1 MSSSLPPGP
10 RLPNLLQTARLIA
23 TPLGFLDECAERY
36 GDCFTLRVLGLNSP
50 PVVFFSDPEA
60 VQAIFTTLADQFDYG
75 KVTQVFRPLVGH
87 ESLIMQQGDRHRRQR
102 KMLMPALHGEQL
114 NGYGSVIQAITQDIT
129 APWAVGQ
136 TLSIRERMA
145 DISLEV
151 ILRVVFGID
160 PGPRCDALR
169 QRLAKLL
176 EAITAPLYS
185 VQFFLPPLQQN
196 LGPSSPWGGFLQQRA
211 EIDGL
216 IFEEIRNRRAQ
227 SSAHQPS
234 ATADPTSN
242 PSTEPK
248 DVLGLLMTMTDGE
261 GQPLSDQELRD
272 QLMTLLLLG
281 HETTAGGLTWAF
293 YWLSTHPQALAQL
306 QQELCDAPADLDP
319 MALAQLPYLSA
330 VCQESLRLNPIALIS
345 QPRKLKQPLDLAGY
359 HFEPGA
365 VLIPCI
371 YTSHRRAA
379 TYGDPLQ
386 FRPERFLE
394 QKFSAAEYFPFGG
407 GSRNCIGMA
416 LSLYEMKLIL
426 AQIVSRYSLSLAA
439 KGTVRP
445 QRRGI
450 TFVPGDNFR
459 LRIEQD
465 RACGLNKIALAD

>member
-1 MSSSLPPGP
+1 MNRSLPPGP

-23 TPLGFLDECAERY
+23 NPLGFLDDCSARY

-50 PVVFFSDPEA
+50 PVVFFSDPIA
-60 VQAIFTTLADQFDYG
+60 VQAIFTILADQFDYG

-114 NGYGSVIQAITQDIT
+114 SGYGSVIQDITQEIT
-129 APWAVGQ
+129 STWALGQ
-136 TLSIRERMA
+136 TLSIRNWMA

-169 QRLAKLL
+169 ERLAKLL

-185 VQFFLPPLQQN
+185 VQFFLPSLQQN
-196 LGPSSPWGGFLQQRA
+196 LGARSPWGGFLKQRA
-211 EIDGL
+211 EIDEL
-216 IFEEIRNRRAQ
+216 IFEEISDRRGQ
-227 SSAHQPS
+227 SQNSVAECSHG
-234 ATADPTSN
+234 
-242 PSTEPK
+242 TEPK
-248 DVLGLLMTMTDGE
+248 DVLGLLMAMTDADGE
-261 GQPLSDQELRD
+261 PLNDQELRD

-293 YWLSTHPQALAQL
+293 YWLSTHPKALAQL
-306 QQELCDAPADLDP
+306 QQELQAAPPDLSP

-330 VCQESLRLNPIALIS
+330 VCKESLRLNPIALIS
-345 QPRKLKQPLDLAGY
+345 QPRKLKHPLDLAGY

-371 YTSHRRAA
+371 YTSHRRTA
-379 TYGDPLQ
+379 TYGDPIQ
-386 FRPERFLE
+386 FRPDRFLS

-426 AQIVSRYSLSLAA
+426 AQVVSRYDLSLAA
-439 KGTVRP
+439 KGAVRP

-450 TFVPGDNFR
+450 TFVPSDNFC
-459 LRIEQD
+459 LRIKQD
-465 RACGLNKIALAD
+465 RTCGSTTFGQR

>member
-1 MSSSLPPGP
+1 MTRSLPPGP

-23 TPLGFLDECAERY
+23 NPLGFLDGCADRY

-60 VQAIFTTLADQFDYG
+60 VQAIFTSLADQFDYG
-75 KVTQVFRPLVGH
+75 KVTRVFRPLVGH

-114 NGYGSVIQAITQDIT
+114 SGYGSVIQTIAQESISS
-129 APWAVGQ
+129 WSLGQ
-136 TLSIRERMA
+136 TLSIRPWMA

-169 QRLAKLL
+169 ERLAKLL
-176 EAITAPLYS
+176 EAVTAPLYS

-196 LGPSSPWGGFLQQRA
+196 LGARSPWGGFLQQRA
-211 EIDGL
+211 EIDAL
-216 IFEEIRNRRAQ
+216 IFEEIRDRRAHASGGQ
-227 SSAHQPS
+227 RPTTEGSPS
-234 ATADPTSN
+234 N
-242 PSTEPK
+242 EPR
-248 DVLGLLMTMTDGE
+248 DVLGLLMTMTDGAGE
-261 GQPLSDQELRD
+261 PLSDQELRD

-281 HETTAGGLTWAF
+281 HETTASGLTWAF
-293 YWLSTHPQALAQL
+293 YWLSTHPEALAQL
-306 QQELCDAPADLDP
+306 KAELDQAPTDLSP
-319 MALAQLPYLSA
+319 MDLAQLPYLSA

-345 QPRKLKQPLDLAGY
+345 QPRKLKQPLELAGY
-359 HFEPGA
+359 QFEPGD

-386 FRPERFLE
+386 FRPERFLNHR
-394 QKFSAAEYFPFGG
+394 FSAAEYFPFGG

-426 AQIVSRYSLSLAA
+426 AQVVGRYGFSLAA
-439 KGTVRP
+439 DGAVRP

-450 TFVPGDNFR
+450 TFVPSDNFC
-459 LRIEQD
+459 LRINNIQPE
-465 RACGLNKIALAD
+465 LITALS

>member
-1 MSSSLPPGP
+1 MPSSLPPGP

-23 TPLGFLDECAERY
+23 NPLGFLDDCAARY

-60 VQAIFTTLADQFDYG
+60 IQAIFTTLADQFEYG

-114 NGYGSVIQAITQDIT
+114 NGYGSVIQAITQEI
-129 APWAVGQ
+129 ASAWEVGQ
-136 TLSIRERMA
+136 TLPIRSRMA

-196 LGPSSPWGGFLQQRA
+196 LGSKSPWGGFLKQRA
-211 EIDGL
+211 EIDAL
-216 IFEEIRNRRAQ
+216 IFAEIRDRRANGFG
-227 SSAHQPS
+227 SAQP
-234 ATADPTSN
+234 ATAPSSVAEPHGKGPN
-242 PSTEPK
+242 RSTEPS
-248 DVLGLLMTMTDGE
+248 DVLGLLMTMTDGAGE
-261 GQPLSDQELRD
+261 PLSDQELRD

-293 YWLSTHPQALAQL
+293 YWLSTHPEALTKLQAEL
-306 QQELCDAPADLDP
+306 QEAPADMSP

-371 YTSHRRAA
+371 YTSQRRIA

-386 FRPERFLE
+386 FRPERFVDR
-394 QKFSAAEYFPFGG
+394 KFSAAEYFPFGG
-407 GSRNCIGMA
+407 GSRSCIGMA

-426 AQIVSRYSLSLAA
+426 AQIVGGYSLSPAA
-439 KGTVRP
+439 QGSVRP

-450 TFVPGDNFR
+450 TFVPSDNFR
-459 LRIEQD
+459 LRID
-465 RACGLNKIALAD
+465 SIAAAD